1 MKHLLRS
8 RFLPFAV
15 ALPLLIPASAAAQA
29 WWVQAE
35 PRVHEV
41 RMQGPMRGIV
51 LSSLGR
57 GYLGVSLLNITEE
70 LREFYGAPTDAG
82 VLVSQVVEDS
92 PAASAGFRVGDVI
105 TAVGGEAVERS
116 RDVVRGISRL
126 EPEATVEV
134 EVVRA
139 GAAETL
145 TATLGE
151 REDGVWFGGDFEG
164 PNIEHLELDLPDVVD
179 SEEIQRVVREAMEGA
194 RERMRGMDFEDLAR
208 RLEETEERLRELEEK
223 LAERQR

>member
-1 MKHLLRS
+1 MKSVLRA
-8 RFLPFAV
+8 RFLPLAV
-15 ALPLLIPASAAAQA
+15 ALPFVVPASAAAQA

-41 RMQGPMRGIV
+41 RRHGPVRGIV

-70 LREFYGAPTDAG
+70 LRAFYGAPPDAG
-82 VLVSQVVEDS
+82 VLVSRVEEDS
-92 PAASAGFRVGDVI
+92 PAAAAGLRVGDVI
-105 TAVGGEAVERS
+105 TAVGGEAMERS
-116 RDVVRGISRL
+116 RDVVRGIGGL

-134 EVVRA
+134 AVVRA

-151 REDGVWFGGDFEG
+151 REDGVWFGGDWEG
-164 PNIEHLELDLPDVVD
+164 PDFERLELDLADRVN

-194 RERMRGMDFEDLAR
+194 RERMRGMDFSDLAR
-208 RLEETEERLRELEEK
+208 RLEETEERLRELEAK